1 MEEIKNK
8 RILALDYGTKTVGVA
23 VCDEMHITITPL
35 NVVRRNKPTKLRQTL
50 SRISELVDEYQPA
63 LVVLGFPYNLDG
75 TEGFRCE
82 DTLSFKEQLENRIE
96 VPIVLFDE
104 RLSTVE
110 AYEIMDEQGIDKLT
124 QREVVD
130 SYAAEVILR
139 SYLNS
144 IFLNKED

>member
-35 NVVRRNKPTKLRQTL
+35 NVIRRNKPTKLRQTL
-50 SRISELVDEYQPA
+50 SQIKELIDEYQPA

-82 DTLSFKEQLENRIE
+82 DTLSFKEQLENRID
-96 VPIVLFDE
+96 VPIELYDE

-110 AYEIMDEQGIDKLT
+110 AYEFMDEEGIDKLT

-130 SYAAEVILR
+130 SYAAKVILR

>member
-1 MEEIKNK
+1 LEEIKNK

-35 NVVRRNKPTKLRQTL
+35 NVIRRNKPTKLRQTL
-50 SRISELVDEYQPA
+50 SRISELIDEYQPA

-82 DTLSFKEQLENRIE
+82 DTISFKEQLENRIK
-96 VPIVLFDE
+96 VPIVLYDE

>member
-35 NVVRRNKPTKLRQTL
+35 NVIRRNKPTKLRQTL
-50 SRISELVDEYQPA
+50 SQIKELIDEYQPA

-82 DTLSFKEQLENRIE
+82 DTLSFKEQLENRID
-96 VPIVLFDE
+96 VPIELYDE

-110 AYEIMDEQGIDKLT
+110 AYEIMDEEGIDKLT

-130 SYAAEVILR
+130 SYAAKVILR

>member
-35 NVVRRNKPTKLRQTL
+35 NVIRRNKPTKLRQTL
-50 SRISELVDEYQPA
+50 SRISELIDEYQPA

>member
-1 MEEIKNK
+1 LEEIKNK

-35 NVVRRNKPTKLRQTL
+35 NVIRRNKPTKLRQTL
-50 SRISELVDEYQPA
+50 SRISELIEEYQPA

-82 DTLSFKEQLENRIE
+82 DTLSFKEQLENRIK
-96 VPIVLFDE
+96 VPIVLYDE

>member
-1 MEEIKNK
+1 M
-8 RILALDYGTKTVGVA
+8 ALDYGTKTVGVA

-35 NVVRRNKPTKLRQTL
+35 NVIRRNKPTKLRQTL
-50 SRISELVDEYQPA
+50 SRISELIDEYQPA

-82 DTLSFKEQLENRIE
+82 DTLSFKEQLENRIK
-96 VPIVLFDE
+96 VPIVLYDE

>member
-1 MEEIKNK
+1 LEEIKNK

>member
-35 NVVRRNKPTKLRQTL
+35 NVIRRNKPTKLRQTL
-50 SRISELVDEYQPA
+50 SRISELIDEYQPA

-82 DTLSFKEQLENRIE
+82 DTLSFKEQLENRIK
-96 VPIVLFDE
+96 VPIVLYDE

>member
-35 NVVRRNKPTKLRQTL
+35 NVIRRNKPTKLRQTL
-50 SRISELVDEYQPA
+50 SRISELIEEYQPA

-82 DTLSFKEQLENRIE
+82 DTLSFKEQLENRIK
-96 VPIVLFDE
+96 VPIVLYDE

>member
-1 MEEIKNK
+1 LEEIKNK

-35 NVVRRNKPTKLRQTL
+35 NVIRRNKPTKLRQTL
-50 SRISELVDEYQPA
+50 SRISELIDEYQPA

-82 DTLSFKEQLENRIE
+82 DTLSFKEQLENRIK
-96 VPIVLFDE
+96 VPIVLYDE

>member
-1 MEEIKNK
+1 LEEIKNK

-35 NVVRRNKPTKLRQTL
+35 NVIRRNKPTKLRQTL
-50 SRISELVDEYQPA
+50 SQIKELIDEYQPA

-82 DTLSFKEQLENRIE
+82 DTLSFKEQLENRID
-96 VPIVLFDE
+96 VPIELYDE

-110 AYEIMDEQGIDKLT
+110 AYEFMDEEGIDKLT

-130 SYAAEVILR
+130 SYAAKVILR